1 MVYWLV
7 AIIHWHGCHCLISS
21 YIDIPLTVYTHIT
34 TTTTIIMCYRVPG
47 GNRIRQSGFVY
58 ELCGSFDQHF
68 AFICFTLI
76 LYIKSRDSIVICGHF
91 LHNVICT
98 LIVARC
104 SGGGGDW
111 WLSGLLV
118 GWFATSSD
126 TVFCVSAGHVPGR
139 PQGGRHGMVFGQI
152 PVAGTPTGTASSM
165 QVPLVP
171 GRVCRLHSF
180 INSFVLCLSLGL
192 SVHFKFVLVGREA
205 EIKFGFAH

>member
-47 GNRIRQSGFVY
+47 IEFVNRVLFTNSVAPLISTPR
-58 ELCGSFDQHF
+58 L
-68 AFICFTLI
+68 CFTLI
-76 LYIKSRDSIVICGHF
+76 LYIKSRVSIVICGHF

-192 SVHFKFVLVGREA
+192 CVHIKCVLVGREA
-205 EIKFGFAH
+205 KIKFGFAH